1 MDAFEFFFTIYS
13 LLLGFA
19 LAELMLGYANLLRA
33 PQRPVWGW
41 LTPTVGA
48 LIFLEIIVTFLDA
61 WMKLR
66 GAPLNLFGLLVPA
79 LVAVAYFVAAVMAVP
94 RSATEWDSLDDYF
107 HDRKKW
113 ILGLLAGQ
121 LAGYALLVELPMFLN
136 AAFVTGWGV
145 GMTEWAILNILLV
158 ALHLAPIFT
167 RNFWANL
174 LPMAA
179 LIGLLFYYYGNYTL
193 PDLTQRPAAQSH
205 APAPA
210 SASETPPG
218 SPPPAPAR

>member
-33 PQRPVWGW
+33 AKRPVWGW
-41 LTPTVGA
+41 LTPTVGV

-61 WMKLR
+61 WLKLR

-94 RSATEWDSLDDYF
+94 RSATEWGSLDDYF

-121 LAGYALLVELPMFLN
+121 LAGYALLIELPMFLN
-136 AAFVTGWGV
+136 AAFHTGWGV
-145 GMTEWAILNILLV
+145 GMTEWAILNTLLV

-174 LPMAA
+174 LPMLA

-193 PDLTQRPAAQSH
+193 PDVSPASAH

-210 SASETPPG
+210 PASGTPPG
-218 SPPPAPAR
+218 N